1 MGRLEEAQVDFA
13 GAALANDPATK
24 VWQGFI
30 ASEQGD
36 WEGAR
41 RNFAAGAS
49 VIDDFPPAWRARFG
63 AAHALAAIETGD
75 LAAAQQLLAYSF
87 SQKAPATDQLTA
99 RLVQARLFD
108 LQGDKGRALAV
119 YKAVARAPLDG
130 IATPAKLGAIGLEM
144 DKGALSPDQA
154 AQQLEQLKWRWRGD
168 GTELAVI
175 RKLSDIY
182 LKQGRYREALD
193 ALRGA
198 GKRLSGIPGATEI
211 QADQSNAFRA
221 LFLEGAA
228 DGLQPVQALA
238 LFYDFRELTPIGADG
253 TRWCAACRAA

>member
-1 MGRLEEAQVDFA
+1 MLNALIAKAPNLQGEPEVRGLRGVARVGVGRLEEAQVDFA

-193 ALRGA
+193 ALRGGGQA
-198 GKRLSGIPGATEI
+198 AVWHSGRDRDSGRSVQRLP
-211 QADQSNAFRA
+211 R
-221 LFLEGAA
+221 
-228 DGLQPVQALA
+228 PV
-238 LFYDFRELTPIGADG
+238 P
-253 TRWCAACRAA
+253 